1 MSLSLRAKTLARA
14 ALIVGG
20 VEVLAEKLGVTS
32 KVLSLFIRGDAPVP
46 PELFFRASEIVTEAG
61 IADITKQRSRIN
73 EANKPKQD

>member
-1 MSLSLRAKTLARA
+1 
-14 ALIVGG
+14 VGG